1 MEENR
6 FTWNLEDIYPDE
18 QAWYQDLSKAK
29 ELTAKLA
36 AMQGKVCQDGHTL
49 LEALDLSTKCSEYIA
64 KLFTYASC
72 HYDAQMG
79 NAGYKKLYETI
90 CGENSAAAEQTSF
103 LMPEL
108 MELTR
113 ESFDRLCAQV
123 PELALYTHYIED
135 LLSQKEHI
143 LDERSEQMLVR
154 MQDIHSS
161 FKKIYTDLRVN
172 DTKNEE
178 IADSQ
183 GNKLVVSDATYSA
196 AMEHPDRA
204 FRKEF
209 FEKLLGPYGGYI
221 NTLSSNYYAL
231 VKTNVYIA
239 KSRGYCSAR
248 NQSLSENFIPEEVYD
263 NLLATVRANTEP
275 FQRYISLRNRVLG
288 LDKSYMYDLFL
299 PIVPDS
305 TKKYSFDEAYELML
319 KATAIL
325 GEDYTALVK
334 RSHEERWCDVYP
346 KQGKVSGAY
355 STGVYDV
362 HPYMLL
368 NYNGTLDDV
377 FTLLHETGHSMHSY
391 YSDHTQPFIYSS
403 SVQRLLPPP
412 TRCCCI
418 IICSTTRR
426 PRKKKQFCFPS
437 TSTTSAPP
445 STVRRCLLILKI
457 RPTRWWKQVSRCC
470 RMFCAKS
477 IVRSMKITTDRTLLL
492 TALSPTSGHA
502 SRTFTVPSMFTSMRP
517 ESPLPL
523 RLPTASA
530 SWVSRLSRITKTSCV
545 PVRATIQSSCSRLPV
560 WTWHLHSRF
569 WTSSKT
575 LTRPSNSWKSCCKS
589 EVQRTLE
596 KAAPVPKRTPPFY
609 AVGQGAVLLF
619 CPCCDKM
626 LRRKQA
632 G

>member
-1 MEENR
+1 MKNWKKAGIAALCVMSLLAGCGMQDGKDDGNGGKDD
-6 FTWNLEDIYPDE
+6 TPMDVTLETLREVNDPCVLLAKYDAVTVNIQGTDRDGEVTYTARLQYTDGGDGTILMSSHYNYTANSGPGEDELWSEGLGGLYATGMASDDTASLNIYPVPGEGPEYFLDILP
-18 QAWYQDLSKAK
+18 QCADPAAK
-29 ELTAKLA
+29 
-36 AMQGKVCQDGHTL
+36 
-49 LEALDLSTKCSEYIA
+49 
-64 KLFTYASC
+64 
-72 HYDAQMG
+72 
-79 NAGYKKLYETI
+79 NAEET
-90 CGENSAAAEQTSF
+90 
-103 LMPEL
+103 
-108 MELTR
+108 
-113 ESFDRLCAQV
+113 
-123 PELALYTHYIED
+123 
-135 LLSQKEHI
+135 

-172 DTKNEE
+172 DTKSEE

-209 FEKLLGPYGGYI
+209 FEKLLGTYGGYI

-319 KATAIL
+319 KATTIL

-346 KQGKVSGAY
+346 KQGKVTGAY
-355 STGVYDV
+355 STGAYAV

-391 YSDHTQPFIYSS
+391 YSDHTQPFIYSDYTLFCAE
-403 SVQRLLPPP
+403 VA
-412 TRCCCI
+412 
-418 IICSTTRR
+418 STTNEM
-426 PRKKKQFCFPS
+426 
-437 TSTTSAPP
+437 
-445 STVRRCLLILKI
+445 LLYHY
-457 RPTRWWKQVSRCC
+457 
-470 RMFCAKS
+470 
-477 IVRSMKITTDRTLLL
+477 LLD
-492 TALSPTSGHA
+492 HA
-502 SRTFTVPSMFTSMRP
+502 Q
-517 ESPLPL
+517 
-523 RLPTASA
+523 
-530 SWVSRLSRITKTSCV
+530 TK
-545 PVRATIQSSCSRLPV
+545 
-560 WTWHLHSRF
+560 
-569 WTSSKT
+569 
-575 LTRPSNSWKSCCKS
+575 
-589 EVQRTLE
+589 EE
-596 KAAPVPKRTPPFY
+596 K
-609 AVGQGAVLLF
+609 AVLLSKHLNDIRSTF
-619 CPCCDKM
+619 YRQTMFADFENQTHKM
-626 LRRKQA
+626 VEAGQPLLPDVLCEIHRKINEDYYGPDFVADRFISYEWARIPHFYRAFYVYQYATGISAAVAIANRIRRLGQPAIEDYKNFLRSGSSDHPIELLKIAGVDMASPQPILDIIEDFNQTLKQLEELL
-632 G
+632 

>member
-1 MEENR
+1 MPEENKEKTQKKR
-6 FTWNLEDIYPDE
+6 WTLKKVKTRCRTIYW
-18 QAWYQDLSKAK
+18 QNFL
-29 ELTAKLA
+29 LTASVV
-36 AMQGKVCQDGHTL
+36 M
-49 LEALDLSTKCSEYIA
+49 
-64 KLFTYASC
+64 
-72 HYDAQMG
+72 
-79 NAGYKKLYETI
+79 
-90 CGENSAAAEQTSF
+90 
-103 LMPEL
+103 
-108 MELTR
+108 LT
-113 ESFDRLCAQV
+113 
-123 PELALYTHYIED
+123 LALLGSAFFALTYSYAI
-135 LLSQKEHI
+135 
-143 LDERSEQMLVR
+143 DERSEQMLVR

-161 FKKIYTDLRVN
+161 FKKIYTDLRIN
-172 DTKNEE
+172 DTKSEE

-209 FEKLLGPYGGYI
+209 FEKLLGTYGGYI

-391 YSDHTQPFIYSS
+391 YSDHTQPFIYSDYTLFCAEVAS
-403 SVQRLLPPP
+403 TTNEMLGYVRDAAALVVEEPGLNSHAAIAGKALLKPTIVGAVGATAHIRDGLMVAVDCAHGSVQRL
-412 TRCCCI
+412 
-418 IICSTTRR
+418 
-426 PRKKKQFCFPS
+426 
-437 TSTTSAPP
+437 
-445 STVRRCLLILKI
+445 
-457 RPTRWWKQVSRCC
+457 
-470 RMFCAKS
+470 
-477 IVRSMKITTDRTLLL
+477 
-492 TALSPTSGHA
+492 
-502 SRTFTVPSMFTSMRP
+502 
-517 ESPLPL
+517 
-523 RLPTASA
+523 
-530 SWVSRLSRITKTSCV
+530 
-545 PVRATIQSSCSRLPV
+545 
-560 WTWHLHSRF
+560 
-569 WTSSKT
+569 
-575 LTRPSNSWKSCCKS
+575 
-589 EVQRTLE
+589 
-596 KAAPVPKRTPPFY
+596 
-609 AVGQGAVLLF
+609 
-619 CPCCDKM
+619 
-626 LRRKQA
+626 QA
-632 G
+632 

>member
-1 MEENR
+1 M
-6 FTWNLEDIYPDE
+6 
-18 QAWYQDLSKAK
+18 
-29 ELTAKLA
+29 
-36 AMQGKVCQDGHTL
+36 

-172 DTKNEE
+172 DTKSEE

-209 FEKLLGPYGGYI
+209 FEKLLGTYGGYI

-391 YSDHTQPFIYSS
+391 YSDHTQPFIYSDYTLFCAEVASVSLSARPRADQGRKS
-403 SVQRLLPPP
+403 SSAFQAPQRHPLHLLPSDDV
-412 TRCCCI
+412 C
-418 IICSTTRR
+418 
-426 PRKKKQFCFPS
+426 
-437 TSTTSAPP
+437 
-445 STVRRCLLILKI
+445 
-457 RPTRWWKQVSRCC
+457 
-470 RMFCAKS
+470 
-477 IVRSMKITTDRTLLL
+477 
-492 TALSPTSGHA
+492 
-502 SRTFTVPSMFTSMRP
+502 
-517 ESPLPL
+517 
-523 RLPTASA
+523 
-530 SWVSRLSRITKTSCV
+530 
-545 PVRATIQSSCSRLPV
+545 
-560 WTWHLHSRF
+560 
-569 WTSSKT
+569 
-575 LTRPSNSWKSCCKS
+575 
-589 EVQRTLE
+589 
-596 KAAPVPKRTPPFY
+596 
-609 AVGQGAVLLF
+609 
-619 CPCCDKM
+619 
-626 LRRKQA
+626 
-632 G
+632 